1 MNSGTCH
8 VTGSCIFS
16 QDMVHIADTKIER
29 GYADYFIKQIHKF
42 EEVSLQ
48 HSVVVGIAVQ
58 RLEHI
63 NQARM
68 EKR

>member
-1 MNSGTCH
+1 
-8 VTGSCIFS
+8 
-16 QDMVHIADTKIER
+16 MVHIADTKIER